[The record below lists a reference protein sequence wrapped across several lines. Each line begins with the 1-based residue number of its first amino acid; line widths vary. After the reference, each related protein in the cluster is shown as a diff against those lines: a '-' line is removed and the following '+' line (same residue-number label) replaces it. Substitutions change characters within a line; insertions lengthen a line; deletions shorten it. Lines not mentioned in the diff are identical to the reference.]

1 MLVVESRPA
10 VFEQPGAVHSED
22 DRLTTIKTVLNI
34 LNILSILNRH

>member
-34 LNILSILNRH
+34 LSILNRH